1 MRVWLTR
8 FIACSVLSS
17 TPLLAQESD
26 TSGAD
31 NSTAPPKSAMS
42 PKKDCACGGTESTT
56 TVSTSNDG
64 VLEVKSSG
72 PEEPPTI
79 AVSCLHLGAAADT
92 QPAPGDW
99 LLSDMLGSWL
109 KSPIRFRT
117 EVAVH
122 FSSEKVAGEGRN
134 VIATVCLENA
144 EQDSKAADESNQA
157 KSTNN
162 HTLSSKPLEF
172 STGFEKLVEEVI
184 ACGHRICTGNKCYE
198 VKDEPVVG
206 DDCSTSEIKEDEEPI
221 MVVPAAPPAPPAM
234 FFTENHED
242 QPTRNNIINES
253 LLKEL
258 NLNASAQAI
267 MNLLVDNARL
277 SARLELTETLMA
289 ERQAAME
296 QIYSMAEKNA
306 RLQTQ
311 IAVNEARQ
319 HATEQLTASLIDR
332 TEVAMKMVATRAD
345 SAESSQSGEAKES
358 TATLK
363 AIQEDLSNIRK
374 QIALMKR
381 QAPVPFAPSSV
392 GRPQVQPYV
401 PSLKHYTP
409 TDCAEPTIA
418 REQNGTS
425 KY

>member
-17 TPLLAQESD
+17 APLLAQESD
-26 TSGAD
+26 TTRAENSGEP
-31 NSTAPPKSAMS
+31 SKSAMPS
-42 PKKDCACGGTESTT
+42 KKDCSCGGTESTT

-64 VLEVKSSG
+64 VLEIKSSSS
-72 PEEPPTI
+72 EETPTI
-79 AVSCLHLGAAADT
+79 AVSCLHLGAAAAP
-92 QPAPGDW
+92 QPAQGEW

-109 KSPIRFRT
+109 KSPVRFRT

-122 FSSEKVAGEGRN
+122 FSNENNPGENRN

-144 EQDSKAADESNQA
+144 EQDNKTADGNNQA
-157 KSTNN
+157 KSDK
-162 HTLSSKPLEF
+162 SSALNSRPLEF

-198 VKDEPVVG
+198 VKDEPVIG
-206 DDCSTSEIKEDEEPI
+206 DDCSTSESKEDEEPI

-234 FFTENHED
+234 YFTEN
-242 QPTRNNIINES
+242 NEHHS
-253 LLKEL
+253 RQNSVVDESVLKEL
-258 NLNASAQAI
+258 NLNAPAQVI

-311 IAVNEARQ
+311 IAVTEARQ
-319 HATEQLTASLIDR
+319 HVTEQLTASLIDR
-332 TEVAMKMVATRAD
+332 TEVAMKLVATRTD
-345 SAESSQSGEAKES
+345 SSNEACESGES

-363 AIQEDLSNIRK
+363 SIQEDLSNIRK

-401 PSLKHYTP
+401 PSLQHYP
-409 TDCAEPTIA
+409 PLDCEEPAIA
-418 REQNGTS
+418 RDPHGVS

>member
-1 MRVWLTR
+1 MRDWLTR

-17 TPLLAQESD
+17 TPLLAQEADTNSD
-26 TSGAD
+26 Q
-31 NSTAPPKSAMS
+31 NSACN
-42 PKKDCACGGTESTT
+42 KKIVESHSNDCDCGGTESTT
-56 TVSTSNDG
+56 ISSTSTDC
-64 VLEVKSSG
+64 VLATRNTDSEDNSSRTAQSLFIG
-72 PEEPPTI
+72 QPEALPNQGE
-79 AVSCLHLGAAADT
+79 
-92 QPAPGDW
+92 W
-99 LLSDMLGSWL
+99 LFSNMLGSWL
-109 KSPIRFRT
+109 KSPVRFRT

-122 FSSEKVAGEGRN
+122 FSDEPGSQNNRN
-134 VIATVCLENA
+134 VIATICLENA
-144 EQDSKAADESNQA
+144 EQDSKAAGVVSPA
-157 KSTNN
+157 KSE
-162 HTLSSKPLEF
+162 HGSHLASKQLEF

-206 DDCSTSEIKEDEEPI
+206 DDCSTSESKEDEEPI
-221 MVVPAAPPAPPAM
+221 MVVPAAPPAPPPM
-234 FFTENHED
+234 YFTENED
-242 QPTRNNIINES
+242 GRSSKDSLIDES
-253 LLKEL
+253 VLKEL
-258 NLNASAQAI
+258 DINGPAKVV

-332 TEVAMKMVATRAD
+332 TEVAMKLVATRTD
-345 SAESSQSGEAKES
+345 SNTENCEANES
-358 TATLK
+358 TVTLK

-392 GRPQVQPYV
+392 GRPSVQPYV
-401 PSLKHYTP
+401 PSLQHHAP
-409 TDCAEPTIA
+409 LDSADPAIA
-418 REQNGTS
+418 CDPNGTP